1 MWECKYPNQLPRT
14 LNGLYSASS
23 LVQKPCTVLLILC
36 VNFSSCLYICFHSF
50 VTYMSKYM
58 YYWYQR
64 KNSHNH
70 RWVPLFHSI
79 FSRWE
84 LVWRGGKSML
94 HLHAGIQK
102 MLQGTSYTA
111 RCNSRKKDYTK
122 IGLDSAYLVSIFNTY
137 NLILFCSRDKTY
149 VEGVGP
155 T

>member
-14 LNGLYSASS
+14 LNGLYPASS

-64 KNSHNH
+64 KNSHHH

-84 LVWRGGKSML
+84 LVWRGGKACCICML
-94 HLHAGIQK
+94 A
-102 MLQGTSYTA
+102 YR
-111 RCNSRKKDYTK
+111 RCCKAQATLPDVTQEKKDYTK